1 MGTHPIFESDFDC
14 LTDKNCKM
22 FVSRQVCFLRKL
34 AKAFTRDPRAAARLP
49 DKKYIVGQDHYGNVY
64 FEVGRSRQV
73 SHAIDQLSDEKVKEL
88 NTFGKAGQNRI
99 PVEWQQWL
107 RHTRREAPK
116 PEDILMN
123 EHVRMRTLARAV
135 ESDRKHQ
142 AWKQEQEEEK
152 RRKQE
157 IFART
162 GEVADF
168 KDENYVDPNAET
180 EEWTPK

>member
-49 DKKYIVGQDHYGNVY
+49 DKKYIVGRDHYGNVY

-88 NTFGKAGQNRI
+88 NTFGKAEAKTAFRWSGSSGSD
-99 PVEWQQWL
+99 
-107 RHTRREAPK
+107 TREG
-116 PEDILMN
+116 
-123 EHVRMRTLARAV
+123 
-135 ESDRKHQ
+135 
-142 AWKQEQEEEK
+142 K
-152 RRKQE
+152 RRSQK
-157 IFART
+157 IF
-162 GEVADF
+162 
-168 KDENYVDPNAET
+168 
-180 EEWTPK
+180 